1 MKRVVMILVS
11 ALALAG
17 CGIKGPL
24 YVPGVPKDA
33 PWPYPSPPP
42 APQPPTPK
50 VPDVPGTSDEKK

>member
-1 MKRVVMILVS
+1 MILVS

-50 VPDVPGTSDEKK
+50 VPDVPGTSDENK

>member
-1 MKRVVMILVS
+1 MLILVS
-11 ALALAG
+11 ALTLAG

-24 YVPGVPKDA
+24 VVPGVPKDA